1 MYRYKGENSAFVKRL
16 KLLMDE
22 NNTSIEELSVITG
35 MSILECDKM
44 LRRKDT
50 TFDVFIN
57 LVLHYNVACDFILG
71 LSDDRE
77 RKRYR

>member
-22 NNTSIEELSVITG
+22 NNTSMEELSVIIG

-44 LRRKDT
+44 LRGKDV

-77 RKRYR
+77 RKRCR

>member
-44 LRRKDT
+44 LRGKDV
-50 TFDVFIN
+50 TFDVLIN